1 MTPPDALLADALAT
15 STSILGPPLRTFRV
29 RPAYLI
35 GVGAV
40 GVGFTGMGLLA
51 FVRLIVSIVLRDEDM
66 IVIGGL
72 ASVAF
77 LLPAAIAVVWVLRR
91 YRRAV
96 TVCPG
101 GLFLTDARGR
111 GRSIA
116 WHDVNGVTHKLLRV
130 VENPILGVAQEVGV
144 RDEYTLFLRNQEQIH
159 IDYHFADVDALGA
172 AILDQTTATL
182 LPAMRQA
189 FHGGQSLGFG
199 PIAIDRQRVHFKGN
213 SLGWDEV
220 KSLEWKTGV
229 LASDRAYLHVN
240 RAGAW
245 LAWAKV
251 PVEEVVNYR
260 VLMALARELGRA

>member
-1 MTPPDALLADALAT
+1 MTSPDALALDASAT
-15 STSILGPPLRTFRV
+15 SLLGPPLRTFRI

-51 FVRLIVSIVLRDEDM
+51 LVRLIVSLVRADEGM
-66 IVIGGL
+66 IVIGAI

-77 LLPAAIAVVWVLRR
+77 LLPAVIAIVWVLRR

-96 TVCPG
+96 TVCAG
-101 GLFLTDARGR
+101 GLFITDARGN

-130 VENPILGVAQEVGV
+130 YEQSMLGVAQEVGV
-144 RDEYTLFLRNQEQIH
+144 RDEYTLFVRNQEQIH
-159 IDYHFADVDALGA
+159 IDYHFADVDALGG
-172 AILDQTTATL
+172 AILEQTTATL

-189 FHGGQSLGFG
+189 FFSGQSLGFG
-199 PIAIDRQRVHFKGN
+199 PIAIDRQRIHVKGN
-213 SLGWDEV
+213 SLGWEEV
-220 KSLEWKTGV
+220 TSLEWKTGV

-240 RAGAW
+240 RVGAW

-251 PVEEVVNYR
+251 PVEELVNYR
-260 VLMALARELGRA
+260 VLMEIAREIGKA